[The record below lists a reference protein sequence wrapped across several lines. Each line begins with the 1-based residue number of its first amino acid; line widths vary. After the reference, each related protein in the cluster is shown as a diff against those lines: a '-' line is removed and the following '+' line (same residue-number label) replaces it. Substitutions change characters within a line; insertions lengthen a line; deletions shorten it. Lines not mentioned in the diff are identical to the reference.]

1 MKVYAGYFIRVLRY
15 HITLKHFTVSALNF
29 SFTWRLLLK
38 FVSKQIQHQFHNLSK
53 KKRRDFSQSERPR
66 PCSRNGEELKKNI
79 SNLAK

>member
-38 FVSKQIQHQFHNLSK
+38 FVSKQIQQQFHNLSK
-53 KKRRDFSQSERPR
+53 KNDATFP
-66 PCSRNGEELKKNI
+66 NLKGPGPVLEMVKN
-79 SNLAK
+79 